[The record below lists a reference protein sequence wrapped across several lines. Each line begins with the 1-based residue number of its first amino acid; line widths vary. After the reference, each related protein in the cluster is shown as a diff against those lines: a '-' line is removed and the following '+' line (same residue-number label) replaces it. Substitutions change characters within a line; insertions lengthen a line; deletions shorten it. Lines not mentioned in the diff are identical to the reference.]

1 MATAFE
7 KAREILNNTL
17 PSDVDEVKVTELP
30 EGGIHIE
37 VTLHRSTAA
46 ITGQGKWAQIA
57 QRLSEEAPLTGISE
71 EFLDYTQ
78 RFRDSFAL
86 KPLPPDNE

>member
-1 MATAFE
+1 
-7 KAREILNNTL
+7 
-17 PSDVDEVKVTELP
+17 VTELP

-37 VTLHRSTAA
+37 ATLHWSTAA
-46 ITGQGKWAQIA
+46 TTGQSKWAQIA

-71 EFLDYTQ
+71 EFLNYTQ

-86 KPLPPDNE
+86 KPLPPDDE